1 MTRRSKRYKWFL
13 NFISTKIPFLS
24 SLLILLLSFVNF
36 GYFEAKPL
44 LVLIPIFFWSM
55 YKVKSFD
62 FISVLLFAFIQDF
75 LDGTQFGLNI
85 FIFLSLHFII
95 YYQKFFPIDSSFVFS
110 YLVFDIVAFILIM
123 IKYIIISTLFIS
135 NINFF
140 NVLLSWAILILFY
153 PIFYLILNWLYIKLV
168 GRYQWEMQS

>member
-1 MTRRSKRYKWFL
+1 MTRHSKRYKYFL

-24 SLLILLLSFVNF
+24 SFLILLLSFVNF

-44 LVLIPIFFWSM
+44 LVLIPIFIWSM

-85 FIFLSLHFII
+85 FIFLCLHFIV
-95 YYQKFFPIDSSFVFS
+95 YYQKFFTIDSSFVFS
-110 YLVFDIVAFILIM
+110 YLVFDIISFILIM
-123 IKYIIISTLFIS
+123 IKYVIISTLFIS
-135 NINFF
+135 GINFF

-153 PIFYLILNWLYIKLV
+153 PIFYWILSLLYGKIV
-168 GRYQWEMQS
+168 GKYQ

>member
-1 MTRRSKRYKWFL
+1 MTRHSKRYKWFL

-24 SLLILLLSFVNF
+24 SFLILLLSFVNF
-36 GYFEAKPL
+36 GYYEAKPM

-62 FISVLLFAFIQDF
+62 FIAVLLFAFIQDF

-85 FIFLSLHFII
+85 FIFLCLHFIV
-95 YYQKFFPIDSSFVFS
+95 YYQKFFSIDSSFVFS
-110 YLVFDIVAFILIM
+110 YLVFNVISFILIM
-123 IKYIIISTLFIS
+123 VKFFIIAILFE
-135 NINFF
+135 NDINFF

-153 PIFYLILNWLYIKLV
+153 PVIYWILNLLYQKLV
-168 GRYQWEMQS
+168 GKYQ